1 MQARDK
7 SHARGIDVSHYQ
19 GKIDWAQ
26 VRASGISFAFIKATE
41 GTTYVDSMLSTY
53 LAGARNAGVLVGV
66 YHFCRAG
73 TAADAEKEADFF
85 INTVNQQ
92 GGIANLDL
100 PPVLD
105 IETTN
110 GATHL
115 TISCQVWLNKV
126 QAACS
131 VEPLLY
137 TYPYF
142 ATSYLDASLGNIPLW
157 YANYGVNQP
166 VDVAGWTR
174 WRFLQ
179 YSDSGTVPGISGPVD
194 MNEFDG
200 SEEELMGY
208 QMSVADAN
216 KVIAFLSAAYNATSI
231 AAAQDEF
238 HRLANELR
246 KASGQPEQ

>member
-1 MQARDK
+1 MQARDN

-19 GKIDWAQ
+19 GTIDWAK

-41 GTTYVDSMLSTY
+41 GTTYTDSKLAAN
-53 LAGARNAGVLVGV
+53 LAGAKAAGIKVGA

-73 TAADAEKEADFF
+73 IPGDAEKEANYF
-85 INTVNQQ
+85 IQVLNSL
-92 GGIANLDL
+92 GGIAKWDL
-100 PPVLD
+100 PPALD

-110 GATHL
+110 NATNL
-115 TISCQVWLNKV
+115 TRTCQAWLSRV
-126 QAACS
+126 QATWN
-131 VEPLLY
+131 VQPLLY

-142 ATSYLDASLGNIPLW
+142 AKSYLDASLGNVPLW

-166 VDVAGWTR
+166 ADVAGWTR
-174 WRFLQ
+174 WQFLQ
-179 YSDSGTVPGISGPVD
+179 YSDSGTVPGIVGPVD

-200 SEEELMGY
+200 SEDELMGY
-208 QMSVADAN
+208 ELSVDDAN
-216 KVIAFLSAAYNATSI
+216 KIIAFLSAAYNATSI
-231 AAAQDEF
+231 PAAQDEF